1 MTLGYT
7 KDSRQMPCSISDVF
21 QTLELLLTTGQMDE
35 EMRWSF
41 WSIWFDTSCL
51 DGICISFAPSKGPQC

>member
-21 QTLELLLTTGQMDE
+21 QTLELLLTTGQMEKLRNIYIVQFKACFHLYSLQKDL
-35 EMRWSF
+35 
-41 WSIWFDTSCL
+41 SIRN
-51 DGICISFAPSKGPQC
+51 G